1 MFAIVHMSDVVRIPP
16 NRLTHSLNEAAVQI
30 LKEKYESMISP
41 DVGYVIMITDANPSS
56 VGKLVAGD
64 GATYHKVTFKAL
76 TFYPKLQEIIE
87 GEVVEITDFGAF
99 VRIGPTDALLHLSQ
113 ITDDY
118 LKSDVKQGV
127 IVANQTA
134 RSLKIG
140 SKIRA
145 RITAVSL
152 GKGAGMGKIG
162 ITCRQPFLGAVEWI
176 ADEIK
181 KAKAG
186 AEQQQHQSASA
197 KEKACRKCKVI
208 TLGKVCPNCKST
220 DLSADWSGIILVFD
234 AANSQVAKTLDIV
247 TPNKYAL
254 KVT

>member
-1 MFAIVHMSDVVRIPP
+1 MFAIVHLDDVVRIPP
-16 NRLTHSLNEAAVQI
+16 NRMKSSLNVTATEI

-41 DVGYVIMITDANPSS
+41 ELGYVIMIIDAKTNS

-64 GATYHKVTFKAL
+64 GATYHKVSFRAL
-76 TFYPKLQEIIE
+76 TFYPKLQEIVE
-87 GEVVEITDFGAF
+87 GEIVEITDFGAF

-127 IVANQTA
+127 IVANQSA

-145 RITAVSL
+145 RVTAVSL
-152 GKGAGMGKIG
+152 GKGTAMGKIG

-176 ADEIK
+176 EEELT
-181 KAKAG
+181 KAK
-186 AEQQQHQSASA
+186 QTQVPSHP
-197 KEKACRKCKVI
+197 KEKK
-208 TLGKVCPNCKST
+208 G
-220 DLSADWSGIILVFD
+220 
-234 AANSQVAKTLDIV
+234 VAT
-247 TPNKYAL
+247 A
-254 KVT
+254 

>member
-16 NRLTHSLNEAAVQI
+16 NRLTHSLNDAAVQI

-41 DVGYVIMITDANPSS
+41 EVGYVIMITDANPSS

-162 ITCRQPFLGAVEWI
+162 ITCRQPFLGAVEWVTE
-176 ADEIK
+176 EIK
-181 KAKAG
+181 KAKAS
-186 AEQQQHQSASA
+186 AEQQQQPQSAA
-197 KEKACRKCKVI
+197 QKERK
-208 TLGKVCPNCKST
+208 G
-220 DLSADWSGIILVFD
+220 G
-234 AANSQVAKTLDIV
+234 
-247 TPNKYAL
+247 NK
-254 KVT
+254 K

>member
-1 MFAIVHMSDVVRIPP
+1 MLVSNKRTSIMFEIVHMSDVVRIPP
-16 NRLTHSLNEAAVQI
+16 NRLTNSLKDTAIGI

-41 DVGYVIMITDANPSS
+41 ELGYVVMIIDATANS

-64 GATYHKVTFKAL
+64 GATYHRVNFEAL
-76 TFYPKLQEIIE
+76 TFFPKLQEIVE

-127 IVANQTA
+127 IIANQSA

-162 ITCRQPFLGAVEWI
+162 ITCRQPFLGASEWI
-176 ADEIK
+176 EQEIK
-181 KAKAG
+181 KAK
-186 AEQQQHQSASA
+186 QQ
-197 KEKACRKCKVI
+197 
-208 TLGKVCPNCKST
+208 PP
-220 DLSADWSGIILVFD
+220 
-234 AANSQVAKTLDIV
+234 AAR
-247 TPNKYAL
+247 
-254 KVT
+254 

>member
-16 NRLTHSLNEAAVQI
+16 SRLTNSLKDAAIQI
-30 LKEKYESMISP
+30 LKEKYESMLSP
-41 DVGYVIMITDANPSS
+41 DVGYVVMITDAEVSS
-56 VGKLVAGD
+56 TGKLVAGD

-76 TFYPKLQEIIE
+76 TFYPKLQEVVE

-127 IVANQTA
+127 IVANQSSRA
-134 RSLKIG
+134 LKIG
-140 SKIRA
+140 TKIRA

-162 ITCRQPFLGAVEWI
+162 VTCRQPFLGALEWI
-176 ADEIK
+176 QEEIK
-181 KAKAG
+181 KGKGSGAG
-186 AEQQQHQSASA
+186 GE
-197 KEKACRKCKVI
+197 
-208 TLGKVCPNCKST
+208 
-220 DLSADWSGIILVFD
+220 
-234 AANSQVAKTLDIV
+234 AKTGAAPKD
-247 TPNKYAL
+247 K
-254 KVT
+254 KGGK

>member
-1 MFAIVHMSDVVRIPP
+1 MFSIVHMSDVVRIPP
-16 NRLTHSLNEAAVQI
+16 NKLTNSLKNTAIGI

-41 DVGYVIMITDANPSS
+41 DIGYIIMIIDATANSI
-56 VGKLVAGD
+56 GKLVAGD
-64 GATYHKVTFKAL
+64 GATYHRVNFKAL
-76 TFYPKLQEIIE
+76 TFFPKLQEVVE

-162 ITCRQPFLGAVEWI
+162 ITCRQPFLGAVEWV
-176 ADEIK
+176 AEEIK

-186 AEQQQHQSASA
+186 AEQQQPQSASQ
-197 KEKACRKCKVI
+197 KERKGGDRK
-208 TLGKVCPNCKST
+208 
-220 DLSADWSGIILVFD
+220 
-234 AANSQVAKTLDIV
+234 
-247 TPNKYAL
+247 
-254 KVT
+254 